1 MPELKKP
8 HYLRRIA
15 RFYSRPHWVSLL
27 TTLYLVC
34 FAYFSIYHLN
44 NIILAIKFIFHTL
57 RIATS
62 LLELSYLLWGVLFIV
77 ALILPFTISFSALFF
92 PYEVWRTDWNTE
104 RKVIVMALLI
114 AVVLLS
120 VSLIDELIKIIAL
133 QDPLQGFVIQNQLQI
148 GKTIVL

>member
-15 RFYSRPHWVSLL
+15 RFYGRPHWVSLL
-27 TTLYLVC
+27 TTLYLVW
-34 FAYFSIYHLN
+34 FAYFSVYHLN

-62 LLELSYLLWGVLFIV
+62 LLELSYLLWGVLFIIS
-77 ALILPFTISFSALFF
+77 LILPFTISFSALFF

-104 RKVIVMALLI
+104 RKILIMALLI
-114 AVVLLS
+114 VTVLLA
-120 VSLIDELIKIIAL
+120 VSAIDELIKIIAL
-133 QDPLQGFVIQNQLQI
+133 QEPLQGFVIKNQLQI
-148 GKTIVL
+148 GRRLTF